1 MASEQFTTHDGKPWT
16 PPTTE
21 ELLARGAAAV
31 KREYLRP
38 LVPLIAPTAAAADEA
53 NPAAAA
59 AGDNGTTPG
68 VRGSEHGTDKNR
80 TVRGE
85 KGEVV
90 MVFAVTA
97 RWLLVNGVL

>member
-16 PPTTE
+16 PPTSE

-38 LVPLIAPTAAAADEA
+38 LVPLTAPTAAAADEA

-59 AGDNGTTPG
+59 AGNGTTPG

-85 KGEVV
+85 KG
-90 MVFAVTA
+90 
-97 RWLLVNGVL
+97 RGDGVRG